1 MLNRQT
7 LRLLIVDDDELN
19 RDIIEEYLDESGYEI
34 TTADDGDVAI
44 EMLES
49 EPARFDIVL
58 LDRMMPR
65 MDGMEV
71 MSRIMQHPQLSAIPV
86 ILQTARASKQDI
98 LEGMQ
103 AGAHYYLTKP
113 FEETMLKT
121 VVKTADNERRRY
133 LELQH
138 DLGQSTRTLGLMALG
153 RFNFQTLEQAN
164 DLATM
169 LAKACPNAE
178 RVVTGLS
185 ELMINAVEHGNL
197 GISYDEKSK
206 VNAEGCWREE
216 VEKRLQHPENRDKWA
231 ELLFQ
236 QSENEI
242 TVTIK
247 DQGTGFDW
255 SNYLE
260 FNPDRAFDSHGRGIA
275 MANTLSF
282 DQLEYLGCGNEV
294 RITILK

>member
-7 LRLLIVDDDELN
+7 LHLLIVDDDELN

-206 VNAEGCWREE
+206 VNAEGRWREE
-216 VEKRLQHPENRDKWA
+216 VEKRLQMAENRDKWA

>member
-19 RDIIEEYLDESGYEI
+19 RDIIEEYLDESSYEI
-34 TTADDGDVAI
+34 ATANDGDIAI
-44 EMLES
+44 EMLER
-49 EPARFDIVL
+49 EPTRFDIIL
-58 LDRMMPR
+58 LDRMMPS

-71 MSRIMQHPQLSAIPV
+71 MSRIMQHPQLSTIPV
-86 ILQTARASKQDI
+86 ILQTARAGKQDI

-113 FEETMLKT
+113 FEEAMLKT
-121 VVKTADNERRRY
+121 VVKTAENERRRY

-138 DLGQSTRTLGLMALG
+138 DLGQSARTLGLMELG

-169 LAKACPNAE
+169 LAKACPDAE

-206 VNAEGCWREE
+206 INAEGRWREE
-216 VEKRLQHPENRDKWA
+216 VEKRLQSPENRDKWA

-236 QSENEI
+236 QGENEI

-275 MANTLSF
+275 MANALSF
-282 DQLEYLGCGNEV
+282 DHLEYLGCGNEV
-294 RITILK
+294 RITIPK